1 MNALNRRS
9 RWTAALFGLALLV
22 PAAESEDQYSEANRL
37 LFDRD
42 HLSNVE
48 GSPTLIYELER
59 GGAEGEAFTDRIK
72 VHLTRNADGET
83 FKAEVDYL
91 TGKRQRYFPG
101 VAEAE
106 GNPVLKAFLQREV
119 VTMEDETG
127 GNWRYFQKAI
137 KRALANDAQVED
149 VTFRYEGRSVEGKR
163 VHLVPYR
170 EGKHS
175 ARLGEF
181 SGAEYDLVLSE
192 AVPGELYRMEA
203 RVPAAPGASEDT
215 EPLMIET
222 LTLKEVKVDGQVAKR

>member
-22 PAAESEDQYSEANRL
+22 PAAQAGEELSEANRL
-37 LFDRD
+37 LFDNE
-42 HLSNVE
+42 HLDNLE
-48 GSPTLIYELER
+48 GSPTLVYELER
-59 GGAEGEAFTDRIK
+59 EGSRGEPFTDRIK
-72 VHLTRNADGET
+72 IHLSRNADGET

-91 TGKRQRYFPG
+91 TGKRQRHFPG

-149 VTFRYEGRSVEGKR
+149 MTFRYDGQSVTGKR
-163 VHLVPYR
+163 IHIVPYR
-170 EGKHS
+170 EGEKS
-175 ARLGEF
+175 DRMGEF
-181 SGAEYDLVLSE
+181 AAAEYDLVLSE
-192 AVPGELYRMEA
+192 AVPGELYRMQA
-203 RVPAAPGASEDT
+203 RVPAAPGAGEDT
-215 EPLMIET
+215 EPLMSET
-222 LTLKEVKVDGQVAKR
+222 VTLKEVKADGKAAKR